1 MCCCSNVP
9 SVNNMLDQDYGQMSV
24 VSVASVGTAGGGVQ
38 PSPSPATPRFS
49 VPTPRTPRT
58 PRGGLGNASGQ
69 GSVKQESGVPTG
81 GGTELSSPASTPASS
96 SLPLSSVEQL
106 ASAAGG
112 AGGRGSFLALPE
124 AHSLYAV
131 LLLSDSVLDV
141 FKDRNFDSCCI
152 CACNMNVKGA
162 DVGVYIPDST
172 REDQYRCM
180 CGFSAIA
187 NRRLAHGT
195 GLFLEDELDIFGRG
209 SEVGRAAERR
219 LALCRR
225 ELPVSE
231 PAAIL
236 KSSKRPLSSTGDTS
250 PSSSALAEVMVQLQ
264 AQCSQPMASLS
275 SLHLSP
281 ACSCHGRRGALL
293 QSWVADRL
301 WADGSDACVE
311 CYNALVQGQQYVD
324 NPAGGKVDQA
334 IVRSSALHSWSHTS
348 GTPHYTFFFVV
359 VFLQILTLIG
369 LDLTV

>member
-9 SVNNMLDQDYGQMSV
+9 SVNNMLEQDYAQMSV
-24 VSVASVGTAGGGVQ
+24 VSVASVGTAGGGIM
-38 PSPSPATPRFS
+38 PSPATPRFS

-58 PRGGLGNASGQ
+58 PRGGPGNASGQ
-69 GSVKQESGVPTG
+69 GSVKQEGVPTG

-96 SLPLSSVEQL
+96 SLPMSSVEL
-106 ASAAGG
+106 A

-124 AHSLYAV
+124 AHSLYAI

-225 ELPVSE
+225 ELPIGE
-231 PAAIL
+231 PTAAAGGNS
-236 KSSKRPLSSTGDTS
+236 KMSKRTPQSTGDSSS
-250 PSSSALAEVMVQLQ
+250 PSLMAVMVQLQ
-264 AQCSQPMASLS
+264 KQCSQPMASLS

-293 QSWVADRL
+293 QSWAADRL

-334 IVRSSALHSWSHTS
+334 IVRSSALHSWPNTS
-348 GTPHYTFFFVV
+348 GKASPVRVTT
-359 VFLQILTLIG
+359 
-369 LDLTV
+369 